1 MTTLIDPK
9 NITNFNRSDAE
20 LQAFWL
26 FGMFVAGKNSD
37 HASKCLARLLNKDI
51 LPFEYL
57 RDLGEIG
64 IHNALVA
71 SRIGQYN
78 RLSKAVLDSLNLD
91 LRNCSLED
99 LLQVRGVG
107 PKTARFFLL
116 HTRQDC
122 ECAVLDTHIL
132 AWMRDNGVEDAPEST
147 PQNQK
152 VYQQLEKQ
160 FLFLAKHNFPQM
172 SVAQIDL
179 MIWMKQSGRL
189 QDEI

>member
-1 MTTLIDPK
+1 MQAITPTR
-9 NITNFNRSDAE
+9 ITNFNRNDYE
-20 LQAFWL
+20 LQSFWL
-26 FGMFVAGKNSD
+26 FSMFVAGKNSD
-37 HASKCLARLLNKDI
+37 YASKCLARLLNKDV

-57 RDLGEIG
+57 QNLGEVG

-78 RLSKAVLDSLNLD
+78 RLTKAILDSLNLD

-99 LLQVRGVG
+99 LLQIRGVG

-116 HTRQDC
+116 HTRQNC

-132 AWMRDNGVEDAPEST
+132 AWMRDNGVDDAPEST

-152 VYQQLEKQ
+152 LYQQLEKQ
-160 FLFLAKHNFPQM
+160 FLFLAKHNFPHM

-189 QDEI
+189 KDEI